1 MNPELISPAQSQI
14 LVAVLAIFV
23 AILGAGLGFWAK
35 RIRGLSAALLGPLVW
50 ILWMIH
56 GALTARFGLDS
67 LGLLIVE
74 SLVFVALG
82 AFLGLFWKRL
92 GAQNTEKN

>member
-14 LVAVLAIFV
+14 LVAFLAILV

-35 RIRGLSAALLGPLVW
+35 KTRGLVAALLGPLVW
-50 ILWMIH
+50 ILWMVH

-67 LGLLIVE
+67 LGLLVGE
-74 SLVFVALG
+74 TLVFVALG
-82 AFLGLFWKRL
+82 AFLRLFWKRI